1 MHEKLRISR
10 LQMVESEF
18 KSLDGILL
26 GTGILNNPN
35 IIRIDDISN
44 GDIVFYERINND
56 TSM

>member
-44 GDIVFYERINND
+44 GDIVFYERIK
-56 TSM
+56 